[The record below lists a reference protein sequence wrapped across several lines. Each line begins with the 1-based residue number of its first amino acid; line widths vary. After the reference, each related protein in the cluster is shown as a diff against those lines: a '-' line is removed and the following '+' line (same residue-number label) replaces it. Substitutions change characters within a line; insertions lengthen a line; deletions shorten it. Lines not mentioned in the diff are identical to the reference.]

1 MQNCEALTQDQSWS
15 HSTMDES
22 LFSVL
27 KTAASFEKSK
37 EIIFLGLV
45 RNTVFPVYFSL
56 VV

>member
-1 MQNCEALTQDQSWS
+1 
-15 HSTMDES
+15 MDES
-22 LFSVL
+22 LFAVL